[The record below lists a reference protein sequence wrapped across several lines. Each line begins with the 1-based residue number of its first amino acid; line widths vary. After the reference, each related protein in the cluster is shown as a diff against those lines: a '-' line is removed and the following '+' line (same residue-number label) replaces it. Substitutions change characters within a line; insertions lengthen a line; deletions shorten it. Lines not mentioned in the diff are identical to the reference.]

1 MAHVSDTSDAQALYS
16 SEPNPFHQKTARNH
30 GRCSEITIK
39 GPKKQPETKLHM
51 FGVHFWDL

>member
-1 MAHVSDTSDAQALYS
+1 MVDVVKWHYGFYIVLYHS
-16 SEPNPFHQKTARNH
+16 
-30 GRCSEITIK
+30 RCSEITIK